1 MSHDR
6 THALRY
12 LAVIAVFCTVCVIYL
27 GRLFYI
33 QISGRESSYSTGT
46 ETRTV
51 SIQAVRGEIYDR
63 NGVKLVENR
72 YTYTLSV
79 AHTQFYTLSVREK
92 NEMCLQLLTALKAC
106 GAEQKDADRFFP
118 LERQYPYYRYNE
130 DACDDDSLIYSR
142 LQRVFKDLGLEKDT
156 TAEELRDF
164 YVETYDLLMQDSSGR
179 RLYDD
184 DEIDALIRLY
194 YDMDARRFQ
203 SNGEYTVLED
213 ASLDLITYIKER
225 NLPSL
230 RFTVD
235 VERVYLY
242 PGYASHI
249 LGTIGPIYQEEWEY
263 YNEKGYQMNA
273 VVGKDGCEAAFEEY
287 LHGMDGT
294 MKVETDANGTIVGT
308 EMIKEPVAGK
318 DVYLTIDITLQIAAE
333 DGLAENVE
341 YVVSHS
347 TGSANGSGCNAGA
360 AVVMDPDTFEVLAIA
375 SYPTYDLMTYHEQY
389 TLLAK
394 DEAKPLFNRALN
406 GSYAPGSTFKL
417 GMAAVG
423 LMEGTITPSEVIDC
437 VGKYPEKLSTGSV
450 GCSTYGTNHFGGQTV
465 IEAIA
470 HSCNSFF
477 CWLGEKLGI
486 EIIEDYMS
494 RFGFGQSTGFELGG
508 TSGILA
514 GPTYRGEIQSEEPWT
529 PGNTWHASIGQSDH
543 QASPLQL
550 ACYMGTLTN
559 GGTRYTAHLL
569 HSVYAFGSSEPSEVY
584 EQSEDTVLDQTE
596 IPDDVLAT
604 VFEGMRDVVKES
616 RTIREWINSSNI
628 PVTVGGKTGTAQT
641 GADCDNA
648 LFVCAAPYDDPEIVI
663 SVVLEQGYSGG
674 YAALTAARILEAYY
688 ASIED

>member
-1 MSHDR
+1 MSQDR
-6 THALRY
+6 NHALRY

-33 QISGRESSYSTGT
+33 QISGRETSYSTGT
-46 ETRTV
+46 EIRTV

-63 NGVKLVENR
+63 NGVKLVENH

-79 AHTQFYTLSVREK
+79 SHTQFYALSVREK

-118 LERQYPYYRYNE
+118 FERQYPYYRYSAE
-130 DACDDDSLIYSR
+130 ACDDDSLIYSR

-156 TAEELRDF
+156 TAEELRDV
-164 YVETYDLLMQDSSGR
+164 YVKKYDLSAQDSSGS

-184 DEIDALIRLY
+184 DEVDALIRLY

-203 SNGEYTVLED
+203 SNGEYTVLEE
-213 ASLDLITYIKER
+213 ASLQLITYVKER
-225 NLPSL
+225 NLPCL
-230 RFTVD
+230 NFTFN

-249 LGTIGPIYQEEWEY
+249 LGTVGPIYQEEWEY

-273 VVGKDGCEAAFEEY
+273 VVGKDGCESAFETY

-294 MKVETDANGTIVGT
+294 MKVEMDANGTIVGT
-308 EMIKEPVAGK
+308 EMVKEPIAGK
-318 DVYLTIDITLQIAAE
+318 DVYLTIDITLQISAE
-333 DGLAENVE
+333 DGLAENVD
-341 YVVSHS
+341 YVVSHA
-347 TGSANGSGCNAGA
+347 GSAATGSGCNAGA
-360 AVVMDPDTFEVLAIA
+360 AVVMDPDTFEILAIA
-375 SYPTYDLMTYHEQY
+375 SYPTYDLNTYHELY
-389 TLLAK
+389 DALAA
-394 DEAKPLFNRALN
+394 DEALPLFNRALL
-406 GSYAPGSTFKL
+406 GAYAPGSTFKL

-423 LMEGTITPSEVIDC
+423 LMEETITPSTVIGC
-437 VGKYPEKLSTGSV
+437 SGKYPSQSVTGSV
-450 GCSTYGTNHFGGQTV
+450 GCSTFGTNHWGSQTV

-477 CWLGEKLGI
+477 CWLGETLGI
-486 EIIEDYMS
+486 DVMEDYMS
-494 RFGFGQSTGFELGG
+494 RFGFGQSTGLELGG

-514 GPTYRGEIQSEEPWT
+514 GPTYRGEIQSENPWT
-529 PGNTWHASIGQSDH
+529 LGNTWHASIGQSDH

-569 HSVYAFGSSEPSEVY
+569 HSVYEFGSAEPSFVF
-584 EQSEDTVLDQTE
+584 EQNEDTVLDRME
-596 IPDDVLAT
+596 IPEDVLNT
-604 VFEGMRDVVKES
+604 VFEGMRSVVEES
-616 RTIREWINSSNI
+616 SIIRRWIGSNI
-628 PVTVGGKTGTAQT
+628 PVTVGGKTGTAQNST
-641 GADCDNA
+641 VCDNA

-663 SVVLEQGYSGG
+663 SVVLEQGYTGG
-674 YAALTAARILEAYY
+674 YAALTAARVLESYY
-688 ASIED
+688 GHQSGE